1 MINGKRVL
9 ALITA
14 RGGSKGLKGKNIKP
28 LCGKPLLAWPI
39 DAAKQSNYID
49 KIVVST
55 DCQKIADVAVKY
67 GAELPFIRPD
77 EIAQDTTTSFEV
89 IEHALNQL
97 TIRGEHFDILVLLE
111 PTSPLTQTEDIDKA
125 LENLTENNVGAQ
137 AIVGVTDVED
147 SHPSFCL
154 TVDKHGLIQS
164 YQDEF
169 KVTRRQDLTSV
180 YRFEGSLYISQIP
193 YLLTHETFYHQHTLP
208 YFVPKW
214 QAFEVDDLTDFIC
227 IEAIAKNLKS
237 IRETG
242 GEA

>member
-9 ALITA
+9 VLIPA
-14 RGGSKGLKGKNIKP
+14 RGGSKGLKGKNVKP

-49 KIVVST
+49 KIIVST
-55 DCQKIADVAVKY
+55 DCQKIADVAVNY

-89 IEHALNQL
+89 IEHALNHQ
-97 TIRGEHFDILVLLE
+97 TIINEHFDILVLLE

-125 LENLTENNVGAQ
+125 LEKLTENNAGAQ

-154 TVDKHGLIQS
+154 TVDSQGLIQS

-169 KVTRRQDLTSV
+169 EVTRRQDLTSV
-180 YRFEGSLYISQIP
+180 YRLEGSLYISQIP
-193 YLLTHETFYHQHTLP
+193 YLLSHGTFYHQHTLP
-208 YFVPKW
+208 YLVPKW

-227 IEAIAKNLKS
+227 IEAIAKNLESLRK
-237 IRETG
+237 TG
-242 GEA
+242 GET